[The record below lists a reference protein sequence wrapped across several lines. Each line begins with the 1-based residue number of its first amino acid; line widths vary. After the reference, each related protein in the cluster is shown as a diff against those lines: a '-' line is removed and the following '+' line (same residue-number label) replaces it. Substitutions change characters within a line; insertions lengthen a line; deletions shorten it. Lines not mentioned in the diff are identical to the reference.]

1 MFTLFT
7 IKSKSPSLSK
17 SPYAAPLEKPAVFN
31 PLFSLLNVKFPLF
44 MYAWFFTLFEG
55 IISISFLKSTLLS
68 ITSDCST
75 SSLETYRK

>member
-17 SPYAAPLEKPAVFN
+17 SPYAAPLEKPSVFN

-44 MYAWFFTLFEG
+44 MYA
-55 IISISFLKSTLLS
+55 
-68 ITSDCST
+68 
-75 SSLETYRK
+75 